1 MGDTWA
7 DDVLP
12 AAVASGA
19 SIMVKLPYSIPSLE
33 EQKVPDSPVDLKKRR
48 GRPKGSKGK
57 LNLKIQRIAQEE
69 TQND

>member
-1 MGDTWA
+1 MGDSWA
-7 DDVLP
+7 DD
-12 AAVASGA
+12 AVPTH
-19 SIMVKLPYSIPSLE
+19 VE
-33 EQKVPDSPVDLKKRR
+33 EQKVPDAPVDLKKRR